1 VGGNHACFVSL
12 EGSLANN
19 HESIRKRINLD
30 CGLYHGAVPVGD
42 MQGRMVL
49 EVMLDHMGCHTMG
62 LVKSVAM
69 RVCLHNM
76 VVVNCSPESK

>member
-1 VGGNHACFVSL
+1 MTVA
-12 EGSLANN
+12 
-19 HESIRKRINLD
+19 SIMEQ
-30 CGLYHGAVPVGD
+30 CQWGTY
-42 MQGRMVL
+42 RMVL

-76 VVVNCSPESK
+76 VVVNCRPESK

>member
-1 VGGNHACFVSL
+1 M
-12 EGSLANN
+12 
-19 HESIRKRINLD
+19 
-30 CGLYHGAVPVGD
+30 GARLD

-76 VVVNCSPESK
+76 VVVNCRPESK

>member
-1 VGGNHACFVSL
+1 MEHAVW
-12 EGSLANN
+12 E
-19 HESIRKRINLD
+19 RT
-30 CGLYHGAVPVGD
+30 VPVEDLLGN

-49 EVMLDHMGCHTMG
+49 EVLLDHMGCHTMG

-69 RVCLHNM
+69 RMCLHDM